1 MLNDALLHGLYRR
14 VGTRHIEA
22 TAYLLFGC
30 GAYLVYVLS
39 GFDTHVTWAHS
50 AAIGYCIAAFVGLA
64 PINLG
69 ISRTALARVVA
80 TIGSVIVPFITL
92 TSGQY
97 PMQSEINVVARSGDL
112 LLRNGIPYL
121 PDATNVTDI
130 NPYLPMMAVFGVPRA
145 LLARTGIDPGS
156 AWNAVGDPRLW
167 CALIAGIAIWGSL
180 RILGSLNWWSA
191 GAALL
196 LVASPT
202 VALELCASGVDL
214 PLAGFLILTLAL
226 VSRQRL
232 VAGAICLAAAFAIK
246 WVALLALPIVAAFLL
261 TRFGRG
267 AVLKFVAVLSVASVT
282 FVIPAML
289 ALPDT
294 IAQVFEF
301 PTGHGPVS
309 TPARSPMPGVLL
321 AEFGPAGRNADMV
334 LLAVCGALIALSL
347 LRNPPRS
354 FSALAG
360 YVAVGLTCFF
370 LLAPV
375 GRFGYLLI
383 PMLLIGMAV
392 IDHRRTH
399 SHQTMLARHLRVMAS
414 TPILLERFAPATAIA
429 ARPWR
434 RLLPTAHARAA

>member
-1 MLNDALLHGLYRR
+1 MLDDALLHGLYRR

-214 PLAGFLILTLAL
+214 PLAGFLIL
-226 VSRQRL
+226 
-232 VAGAICLAAAFAIK
+232 
-246 WVALLALPIVAAFLL
+246 
-261 TRFGRG
+261 
-267 AVLKFVAVLSVASVT
+267 
-282 FVIPAML
+282 
-289 ALPDT
+289 PDT